1 MKYTDNDFKLYKEL
15 MKASKDGICYRLPT
29 TITKRDVERLC
40 DLGMCDRSNPNLL
53 YLLYTDY
60 ELADLENS
68 LHDQLEYEKQQA
80 AAKDAE
86 RAEERAYL
94 DQQRKKQFR
103 HDWGIAIFN
112 LTVGTA
118 LGAILDHFFDIVGY
132 AADLWRSL
140 FP

>member
-1 MKYTDNDFKLYKEL
+1 MKYTDNDFKLYKAL

-29 TITKRDVERLC
+29 TITQRDVERLC

-53 YLLYTDY
+53 YLLYDDY
-60 ELADLENS
+60 ELQDLEEEFQRYK
-68 LHDQLEYEKQQA
+68 DQQA
-80 AAKDAE
+80 DEKATIDA
-86 RAEERAYL
+86 ERAYL
-94 DQQRKKQFR
+94 DQQTQKQFR
-103 HDWGIAIFN
+103 HDWRITIVGCAINF
-112 LTVGTA
+112 A